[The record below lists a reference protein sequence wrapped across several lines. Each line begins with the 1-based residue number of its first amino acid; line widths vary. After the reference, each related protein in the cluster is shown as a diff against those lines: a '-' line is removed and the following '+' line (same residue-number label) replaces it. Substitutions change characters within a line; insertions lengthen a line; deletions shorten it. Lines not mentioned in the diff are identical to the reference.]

1 MFFERERVA
10 VAAASIG
17 ICAASIPFLNF
28 GVCIVAAMTNDSG
41 RFNGFESMLQGI
53 VLVSAM
59 LWVPSVA
66 LLAPALSFLAIH
78 AACCLIEAALDGL
91 CSCISHLGLS

>member
-1 MFFERERVA
+1 
-10 VAAASIG
+10 
-17 ICAASIPFLNF
+17 
-28 GVCIVAAMTNDSG
+28 
-41 RFNGFESMLQGI
+41 MLQGV

-59 LWVPSVA
+59 LWVPAVA

-78 AACCLIEAALDGL
+78 AACCLIETALDGL